1 MSDEQKR
8 AEEAKRQEANR
19 RLMKVM
25 HDLKADMNDDPEAEG
40 LFDKFKSQKAAAA
53 AAQPTEMA
61 SSRAGQAS
69 DADFDQTAL
78 PDAMFAP
85 TPTPGSAAGSAAA
98 APAGPA
104 ASLPPAIPRPF
115 EGNRGYQQSS
125 DMAGWRDKGFSGAIN
140 KLMGSKKPAMGGLV
154 SDAARGN
161 DIPLTERPP
170 SGRLYSGDARVRPS
184 DAAL

>member
-1 MSDEQKR
+1 
-8 AEEAKRQEANR
+8 
-19 RLMKVM
+19 
-25 HDLKADMNDDPEAEG
+25 
-40 LFDKFKSQKAAAA
+40 
-53 AAQPTEMA
+53 
-61 SSRAGQAS
+61 
-69 DADFDQTAL
+69 
-78 PDAMFAP
+78 MFAP

-184 DAAL
+184 PRPVSVSIPPSGSSKAAMTTPSSVAIPNKARNPTQTATLKLTV